1 MLIKMITYI
10 NMIYLKSIIMGN
22 DMEHIKS
29 KKDSTGGI
37 RATAVSILKE
47 VNSIQKEAEIK

>member
-1 MLIKMITYI
+1 MITYI